1 MKLQYGVFLVGLVF
15 AIGCGS
21 PKVTTTG
28 SDGEK
33 VTTDMKGNV
42 TVTDKTG
49 KTTDFKTNSDG
60 WEAKSTDGSEVKVDK
75 GGVTG
80 KTAEGGTYSMG
91 ASEVSEQELGLPFYP
106 GSAKVDGRDM
116 KVDNKGEK
124 TFSAVRTTSD
134 TIVKVV
140 DFYKDKVAEAATT
153 TSDQFGMVSGKLEDG
168 RKASISAIPHDGKV
182 EITITVS
189 NSK

>member
-1 MKLQYGVFLVGLVF
+1 MKLRYGVFLVCAFL

-21 PKVTTTG
+21 PKITTTG

-42 TVTDKTG
+42 SVTDKTG
-49 KTTDFKTNSDG
+49 KTTDFKTNSEG
-60 WEAKSTDGSEVKVDK
+60 WEAKSTDGTEVKVGK
-75 GGVTG
+75 EGVTG
-80 KTAEGGTYSMG
+80 KTAEGGTFSMG
-91 ASEVSEQELGLPFYP
+91 ASDVSEQELGLPFYP
-106 GSAKVDGRDM
+106 GSARIDGRDM

-124 TFSAVRTTSD
+124 TFSSVRSTSD

-140 DFYKDKVAEAATT
+140 EFYKDKVTEAATT

-168 RKASISAIPHDGKV
+168 RKASISAIPHEGKV
-182 EITITVS
+182 EVTITVS